1 MALQE
6 RQEFESAQM
15 KYLKLILLVQRQV
28 SSSQVI
34 SLRELSS
41 SLSPVY

>member
-6 RQEFESAQM
+6 RQEFESGQM
-15 KYLKLILLVQRQV
+15 KDLKLILLMLRQV
-28 SSSQVI
+28 SSSQVL